1 MSRDERS
8 LRSLVRSPRRTCVR
22 RTYRPLPT
30 YTRLAGE
37 RPARPLRS
45 FAPPGSPFG
54 TTLALARLRPPVGAL
69 LGFCRP
75 PELSPPRFRVR
86 SLAAPHAGGKAPYYA
101 RLQAPRSVAL
111 ATVVFRRGR
120 SNDCHGCT
128 PRPELRP

>member
-54 TTLALARLRPPVGAL
+54 TTLSLGQAEAARRCSPGV
-69 LGFCRP
+69 
-75 PELSPPRFRVR
+75 LSPSR
-86 SLAAPHAGGKAPYYA
+86 
-101 RLQAPRSVAL
+101 AL
-111 ATVVFRRGR
+111 STTVQGPVSRGSARRGQSPILRASPGAQVRR
-120 SNDCHGCT
+120 SRDRRLST
-128 PRPELRP
+128 RPLERLSRLHSAT